1 MRKIV
6 LWGIAVAAILSGVA
20 GGYRLGS
27 GQWPSLHAFARV
39 ASGEKLAASEPTPA
53 ERAILYWKH
62 PDGHADFSQT
72 PKRTPDGRDYVPV
85 YEDQEAYF
93 KDSKTKPT
101 ADAKN
106 GKVAKGKLLYYRNPM
121 GLPDTSPVPKKD
133 WMGMDYIP
141 VYEGEEESG
150 STIRVSLDKVQR
162 SGVRTEA
169 AEMRRIARPI
179 RAPAVSKPDER
190 TLWSVTLRAD
200 AFIEELY
207 VNETGKEVKAG
218 ERLFRFYSPL
228 VVSAQIDYR
237 ISGFGP
243 VPAPGQRGGAEPA
256 GLQKLRNLGLP
267 DSVLNQIRASQGTL
281 MSIDW
286 PSPITGVVMEK
297 RAVNGQMVRAG
308 EELYRLA
315 DLTSIWVIA
324 DVAEQDI
331 GQVHVGAPAR
341 ITFRAF
347 PDRPFDGRVSFVLH
361 ELDARTR
368 TGKVRIEVKN
378 PEHLIKHEMY
388 ADVEIDAAAGEP
400 KRLTVPVSAVIDSG
414 SRQVVIV
421 ERGEGLFEPRPVKL
435 GLRNDGRIEIR
446 EGLKAGEKVV
456 VTANFLIDAESNLRA
471 ALKGFTAD
479 AQSPAAAPESKK

>member
-1 MRKIV
+1 MRRIV
-6 LWGIAVAAILSGVA
+6 PWGIAIAAILSGVVV
-20 GGYRLGS
+20 GYRLGA
-27 GQWPSLHAFARV
+27 GQWPARHAIAPFTSAET
-39 ASGEKLAASEPTPA
+39 SAAAEPPPA
-53 ERAILYWKH
+53 ERAVLYWKH
-62 PDGHADFSQT
+62 PDGTSDFSPT
-72 PKRTPDGRDYVPV
+72 PKKTPDGRDYLPV
-85 YEDQEAYF
+85 FEDQEADF
-93 KDSKTKPT
+93 N
-101 ADAKN
+101 DAKP
-106 GKVAKGKLLYYRNPM
+106 KPAAEAKKGRLLYYRNPM
-121 GLPDTSPVPKKD
+121 GLPDISPVPKKD

-150 STIRVSLDKVQR
+150 SAIKVSLDKVQR

-169 AEMRRIARPI
+169 AEMRRIMRPV

-207 VNETGKEVKAG
+207 VNETGKHVKAG
-218 ERLFRFYSPL
+218 ERLFRFYSPQ
-228 VVSAQIDYR
+228 VVSAQIDLR
-237 ISGFGP
+237 ISGMSPMPGAGP
-243 VPAPGQRGGAEPA
+243 RGEPA

-267 DSVLNQIRASQGTL
+267 ESVLNQIRASPTPL

-286 PSPITGVVMEK
+286 PAPVTGVVMEK
-297 RAVNGQMVRAG
+297 KAISGQMVRAG

-331 GQVHVGAPAR
+331 GQVRVGNPAR
-341 ITFRAF
+341 IIFRAF
-347 PDRPFDGRVSFVLH
+347 PDQPFDGRVTFVLH

-378 PEHLIKHEMY
+378 PDHRIKHEMY

-400 KRLTVPVSAVIDSG
+400 KRLTVPVSALIDSG

-421 ERGEGLFEPRPVKL
+421 ERGEGLFEPRPVKP
-435 GLRNDGRIEIR
+435 GLRGDGFIEIR
-446 EGLKAGEKVV
+446 EGLEAGEKVV
-456 VTANFLIDAESNLRA
+456 TTANFLIDAESNLRA

-479 AQSPAAAPESKK
+479 SPAPEVKP

>member
-1 MRKIV
+1 MRKIM
-6 LWGIAVAAILSGVA
+6 LWGIAIAAILSGVA

-27 GQWPSLHAFARV
+27 GQWPAWHTV
-39 ASGEKLAASEPTPA
+39 ALVALGEKPAGSKEPSVGRTV
-53 ERAILYWKH
+53 LYWKH
-62 PDGHADFSQT
+62 PDGAADFSPT
-72 PKRTPDGRDYVPV
+72 PKKTPDGRDYVPV
-85 YEDQEAYF
+85 FEDQEADF
-93 KDSKTKPT
+93 KDSKPKPA
-101 ADAKN
+101 ADAK
-106 GKVAKGKLLYYRNPM
+106 KAKGKVLYYRNPM

-141 VYEGEEESG
+141 VYEGEQESG
-150 STIRVSLDKVQR
+150 STIKMSLDKVQR
-162 SGVRTEA
+162 SGVRTEP
-169 AEMRRIARPI
+169 AEMRRIARPV

-207 VNETGKEVKAG
+207 VNETGKHVKAG
-218 ERLFRFYSPL
+218 ERLFRFYSPQ

-237 ISGFGP
+237 TSVAYP
-243 VPAPGQRGGAEPA
+243 VPPGRGGEPA
-256 GLQKLRNLGLP
+256 GLQRLKNLGLP
-267 DSVLNQIRASQGTL
+267 ESVLNQIRASSTPL

-286 PSPITGVVMEK
+286 PAPVTGVVMEK
-297 RAVNGQMVRAG
+297 RAIRGQMVKAG

-331 GQVHVGAPAR
+331 GQVRVGAPAK
-341 ITFRAF
+341 IAFRAF
-347 PDRPFDGRVSFVLH
+347 PGQPFDGRVTFVLH

-368 TGKVRIEVKN
+368 TGKMRIEVRN
-378 PEHLIKHEMY
+378 PEHRIKHEMY
-388 ADVEIDAAAGEP
+388 ADMEIDASAGEP

-414 SRQVVIV
+414 SRQVAIV

-435 GLRNDGRIEIR
+435 GLRSDGFVEIR
-446 EGLKAGEKVV
+446 DGLKAGEKVV

-471 ALKGFTAD
+471 ALKSFTVD
-479 AQSPAAAPESKK
+479 GPTPAAAPETKK

>member
-1 MRKIV
+1 MRKFV
-6 LWGIAVAAILSGVA
+6 LWGIAVAAILAGVA
-20 GGYRLGS
+20 GGYRLGA
-27 GQWPSLHAFARV
+27 GQWPDWHAITLA
-39 ASGEKLAASEPTPA
+39 ALGEKPAASESAPG
-53 ERAILYWKH
+53 ERTILYWKH
-62 PDGHADFSQT
+62 PDGTADFSQT
-72 PKRTPDGRDYVPV
+72 LKKTPDGRDYVPV
-85 YEDQEAYF
+85 YEDQEADF
-93 KDSKTKPT
+93 KDSMSKPA
-101 ADAKN
+101 ADARN
-106 GKVAKGKLLYYRNPM
+106 GKSAKGKILYYRNPM
-121 GLPDTSPVPKKD
+121 GLPDTSAVPKKD

-150 STIRVSLDKVQR
+150 PAIKISLDKVQR

-169 AEMRRIARPI
+169 AEMRRIVRPV
-179 RAPAVSKPDER
+179 RAPGVSKPDER

-207 VNETGKEVKAG
+207 VNETGKHVKAG
-218 ERLFRFYSPL
+218 ERLFRFYSPQ
-228 VVSAQIDYR
+228 VVNAQIDYR
-237 ISGFGP
+237 ISGIAPMPG
-243 VPAPGQRGGAEPA
+243 PGQRGGAEPG

-267 DSVLNQIRASQGTL
+267 ESVLNQIRASQGTL

-297 RAVNGQMVRAG
+297 RAVNGQLVRAG

-341 ITFRAF
+341 INFRAF
-347 PDRPFDGRVSFVLH
+347 PSQTFDGRVSFVLH

-388 ADVEIDAAAGEP
+388 ADVEIDAGAGEP
-400 KRLTVPVSAVIDSG
+400 KRVTVPVSAVIDSG

-421 ERGEGLFEPRPVKL
+421 ERGQGLFEPRPVKL
-435 GLRNDGRIEIR
+435 GLRSDGLIEIR

>member
-1 MRKIV
+1 MRKIM
-6 LWGIAVAAILSGVA
+6 LWGIAIAAILSGVA

-27 GQWPSLHAFARV
+27 GQWPTWESV
-39 ASGEKLAASEPTPA
+39 ALLVTSEKPVAGEAAHEQ
-53 ERAILYWKH
+53 RAILYWKH
-62 PDGHADFSQT
+62 PDGAAEFSAT
-72 PKRTPDGRDYVPV
+72 PRKTPDGRDYVPI
-85 YEDQEAYF
+85 YEDQEADF
-93 KDSKTKPT
+93 KDAKAKPGT
-101 ADAKN
+101 DGGRVAKN
-106 GKVAKGKLLYYRNPM
+106 GKRKVLYYRNPM

-150 STIRVSLDKVQR
+150 STIKISLDKVQR
-162 SGVRTEA
+162 TGVRTEA

-200 AFIEELY
+200 AFVEELY
-207 VNETGKEVKAG
+207 VNETGKHVKAG
-218 ERLFRFYSPL
+218 ERLFRFYSPQ

-237 ISGFGP
+237 ISGIG
-243 VPAPGQRGGAEPA
+243 PAPAARGGAEPV
-256 GLQKLRNLGLP
+256 GLQKLKNLGLP
-267 DSVLNQIRASQGTL
+267 ESVLNQVRSSPTPL

-286 PSPITGVVMEK
+286 PAPVTGVVMEK
-297 RAVNGQMVRAG
+297 KAISGQMVRAG

-331 GQVHVGAPAR
+331 GQVRVGAPAK
-341 ITFRAF
+341 IAFRAF
-347 PDRPFDGRVSFVLH
+347 PDQPFDGRVTFVLH

-378 PEHLIKHEMY
+378 PEHRIKHEMY

-400 KRLTVPVSAVIDSG
+400 SRLTVPVSAVIDSG
-414 SRQVVIV
+414 NRQVVIV

-435 GLRNDGRIEIR
+435 GRRSDGFIEIR
-446 EGLKAGEKVV
+446 DGLKAGEKVV

-471 ALKGFTAD
+471 ALKSFTAD
-479 AQSPAAAPESKK
+479 GPTAAPERQK

>member
-1 MRKIV
+1 
-6 LWGIAVAAILSGVA
+6 
-20 GGYRLGS
+20 
-27 GQWPSLHAFARV
+27 
-39 ASGEKLAASEPTPA
+39 
-53 ERAILYWKH
+53 
-62 PDGHADFSQT
+62 
-72 PKRTPDGRDYVPV
+72 
-85 YEDQEAYF
+85 
-93 KDSKTKPT
+93 
-101 ADAKN
+101 
-106 GKVAKGKLLYYRNPM
+106 
-121 GLPDTSPVPKKD
+121 
-133 WMGMDYIP
+133 
-141 VYEGEEESG
+141 
-150 STIRVSLDKVQR
+150 
-162 SGVRTEA
+162 
-169 AEMRRIARPI
+169 
-179 RAPAVSKPDER
+179 
-190 TLWSVTLRAD
+190 VTLRAD

-207 VNETGKEVKAG
+207 VNETGKQVKVG
-218 ERLFRFYSPL
+218 ERLFRFYSPQ

-237 ISGFGP
+237 IAGIG
-243 VPAPGQRGGAEPA
+243 PAPAARGGSEPA

-267 DSVLNQIRASQGTL
+267 ESVLNQIRASQGTL

-286 PSPITGVVMEK
+286 PAPITGVVMEK
-297 RAVNGQMVRAG
+297 KAISGQMVRAG

-331 GQVHVGAPAR
+331 GQVRIGAPAR

-347 PDRPFDGRVSFVLH
+347 PDQPVEGRVTFVLH

-378 PEHLIKHEMY
+378 PQHRIKHEMF

-400 KRLTVPVSAVIDSG
+400 KRLTVPTSALIDSG

-435 GLRNDGRIEIR
+435 GMRSDGFVEIR

-479 AQSPAAAPESKK
+479 GATSTAAPESKK

>member
-1 MRKIV
+1 MRKIM
-6 LWGIAVAAILSGVA
+6 LRGIAIAAILAGVA
-20 GGYRLGS
+20 GGYRLGA
-27 GQWPSLHAFARV
+27 GQWPTWQSIMLLAA
-39 ASGEKLAASEPTPA
+39 GEKPVMAEAAP
-53 ERAILYWKH
+53 ERPVLYWKH
-62 PDGHADFSQT
+62 PDGAADFSAT
-72 PKRTPDGRDYVPV
+72 PKKTPDGRDYLPV
-85 YEDQEAYF
+85 YEDQEADF
-93 KDSKTKPT
+93 KDANAKPA

-106 GKVAKGKLLYYRNPM
+106 GKRKVLYYRNPM

-133 WMGMDYIP
+133 WMGMDYIA

-150 STIRVSLDKVQR
+150 STIKVSLDKVQR

-169 AEMRRIARPI
+169 AEMRRIARPV

-207 VNETGKEVKAG
+207 VNETGKHVKAG
-218 ERLFRFYSPL
+218 ERLFRFYSPQ

-237 ISGFGP
+237 SSVAYP
-243 VPAPGQRGGAEPA
+243 VTPGRGGEPA
-256 GLQKLRNLGLP
+256 GLQRLKNLGLP
-267 DSVLNQIRASQGTL
+267 EGVLNQIRASPAPI
-281 MSIDW
+281 MAIDW
-286 PSPITGVVMEK
+286 PAPVTGVVMEK
-297 RAVNGQMVRAG
+297 RAISGQMVRAG

-331 GQVHVGAPAR
+331 GQVHVGAPAK
-341 ITFRAF
+341 IAFRAF
-347 PDRPFDGRVSFVLH
+347 PGESFDGRVTFVLH

-378 PEHLIKHEMY
+378 PEHRIKHEMY
-388 ADVEIDAAAGEP
+388 ADVEIDPAAGDP

-414 SRQVVIV
+414 NRQVVIV

-435 GLRNDGRIEIR
+435 GLRGDGFVEIR
-446 EGLKAGEKVV
+446 DGLKAGERVV

-479 AQSPAAAPESKK
+479 VPPPAAVPESKK

>member
-1 MRKIV
+1 MPKIM
-6 LWGIAVAAILSGVA
+6 LWGIAIVAILSGVA

-27 GQWPSLHAFARV
+27 GQWPAWHTIAALS
-39 ASGEKLAASEPTPA
+39 EKRAASEEAPA
-53 ERAILYWKH
+53 ERAVLYWKD
-62 PDGHADFSQT
+62 PNGTADFSKT
-72 PKRTPDGRDYVPV
+72 PKKTPDGRDYVPV
-85 YEDQEAYF
+85 YEDQEADF
-93 KDSKTKPT
+93 KEPKAKPA
-101 ADAKN
+101 ADAK
-106 GKVAKGKLLYYRNPM
+106 KGKGKILYYRNPM

-133 WMGMDYIP
+133 WMGMDYIA

-150 STIRVSLDKVQR
+150 STIKVSLDKVQR

-169 AEMRRIARPI
+169 AEMRRIARAV

-207 VNETGKEVKAG
+207 VNETGKHVKAG
-218 ERLFRFYSPL
+218 ERLFRFYSPQ

-237 ISGFGP
+237 ISGIG
-243 VPAPGQRGGAEPA
+243 PAPATRGGAEPV
-256 GLQKLRNLGLP
+256 GLQKLKNLGLP
-267 DSVLNQIRASQGTL
+267 ESVLNQIRASPTPL

-286 PSPITGVVMEK
+286 PAPVTGVVMEK
-297 RAVNGQMVRAG
+297 KAISGQMVRAG
-308 EELYRLA
+308 EEFYRLA

-331 GQVHVGAPAR
+331 GQVRVGSPAK

-347 PDRPFDGRVSFVLH
+347 ADQPFDGRVTFVLH

-378 PEHLIKHEMY
+378 PEHRIKHEMY

-400 KRLTVPVSAVIDSG
+400 KRLTVPVSALIDSG

-435 GLRNDGRIEIR
+435 GLRSDGFVEIR

-471 ALKGFTAD
+471 ALKSFTAD
-479 AQSPAAAPESKK
+479 GPTPAAAPETKK